1 MVKKE
6 LVIRTL
12 QSENGKVFIL
22 EQNIKGLNEY
32 ERAKAINRFINKET
46 NVLET
51 AIENYLRQ
59 IIRNNGISIQD
70 GSQKSLESAYNKLRN
85 SGKTIKINDRYY
97 ELGNERIIG
106 ENNGMT
112 VILEDDILG
121 CAIEVGETDYE
132 N

>member
-12 QSENGKVFIL
+12 QSESGKVFIL

-59 IIRNNGISIQD
+59 IIRENGISIQD
-70 GSQKSLESAYNKLRN
+70 GSQKALESAYNKLRN
-85 SGKTIKINDRYY
+85 SGKTIDINDRYY

-121 CAIEVGETDYE
+121 CAIEVVT

>member
-59 IIRNNGISIQD
+59 IIRNNGISILD

-85 SGKTIKINDRYY
+85 SGKTININDRYY

-121 CAIEVGETDYE
+121 CAIEVVT

>member
-32 ERAKAINRFINKET
+32 ERAKAINHFINKET

-59 IIRNNGISIQD
+59 IIRANGISIQD
-70 GSQKSLESAYNKLRN
+70 GSQKSLERAFNELKSK
-85 SGKTIKINDRYY
+85 GKTIDINDRYY

-112 VILEDDILG
+112 VILEDDILS
-121 CAIEVGETDYE
+121 CAIEVLT

>member
-12 QSENGKVFIL
+12 QSESGKVFIL

-59 IIRNNGISIQD
+59 IIRTNGISIQD
-70 GSQKSLESAYNKLRN
+70 GSQEALERAFNELRN
-85 SGKTIKINDRYY
+85 KGKNIDINDRYY

-121 CAIEVGETDYE
+121 CAIEVVYGS
-132 N
+132 

>member
-46 NVLET
+46 SVLET

-70 GSQKSLESAYNKLRN
+70 GSQKALERAFNELKSK
-85 SGKTIKINDRYY
+85 GKTIGINDRYY

-121 CAIEVGETDYE
+121 CAIEVVT

>member
-59 IIRNNGISIQD
+59 IIRNNGISILD

-85 SGKTIKINDRYY
+85 SGKTIDINDRYY

>member
-22 EQNIKGLNEY
+22 EQNIKGLTEY

-59 IIRNNGISIQD
+59 IIRNNGISILD

-85 SGKTIKINDRYY
+85 SGKTIDINDRYY

-112 VILEDDILG
+112 VILEDDILS
-121 CAIEVGETDYE
+121 CAIEVVY
-132 N
+132 NV